1 MKIISDKRFFYPGV
15 LLLAWLILTPLYN
28 YPWLMFAMTGLLA
41 AVTGIRLAK
50 ERSLKRFLT
59 GLAGSLLFALPLA
72 ITSILKSI
80 PIERFL
86 LDAIPQKLEWCCA
99 AMSIPGY
106 PGWMP
111 LFTVGVIISWAVVM
125 YAVFF
130 NCRLLVNNPYYA
142 FTTGVFSVSIL
153 FLTGIWVCYG
163 FASFYMFFIQEKDF
177 VTFII
182 GTQHT
187 RILIG
192 LVPAFSILIVLLV
205 FWTVRNFRHNV
216 PDWKKL
222 LKDLGL
228 FAGGC
233 AAIWL
238 LSAVIALAYGHA
250 AIAESA
256 RLFPMEKRPGV
267 PQSMLDADKKQK
279 KWNAQFSTDHPDFH
293 LPLSSTYIW
302 FTGGNKPIPDAI
314 RKKTLD
320 IFQSPKGEEFFRLN
334 SEQIRRY
341 TQELPLV
348 QWDLTDC
355 SMDRLI
361 GWRAVARWT
370 CDRAILLA
378 FLGRKEEILPALDE
392 LVPLEDAI
400 EKYRTSIIESLVLF
414 AVQSMRF
421 NTMVQLGPDS
431 PEYAQYYRREL
442 DKLLRNPIH
451 VPNEAPLAARE
462 VERVFRMKPFALM
475 PEESFYSRFLSFP
488 FNSILFARET
498 FQFIVLKDE
507 AEALSKQTVMGPMD
521 KRFIPETD
529 EAIYRKAIIVAA
541 CRKSLYSIA
550 LALKLYRCEKGE
562 YLKTLQELVPQY
574 LKQLPVDPTDGSA
587 LVYELLPDG
596 SFRLSMPASSKHE
609 IRSKMEFL
617 RGREK

>member
-1 MKIISDKRFFYPGV
+1 MNIISDKRFFYPGI
-15 LLLAWLILTPLYN
+15 LALAWIILTPLYN
-28 YPWLMFAMTGLLA
+28 YPWLMFALTGLLA
-41 AVTGIRLAK
+41 ALAGLRFAE
-50 ERSLKRFLT
+50 ERSVKHFLI
-59 GLAGSLLFALPLA
+59 GLAGSLLFSLPLTV
-72 ITSILKSI
+72 TSLLKSV

-86 LDAIPQKLEWCCA
+86 PSPFRRNWNGLA

-111 LFTVGVIISWAVVM
+111 LFTVGVIISWAVVL
-125 YAVFF
+125 YVLFF
-130 NCRLLVNNPYYA
+130 NCRLLVGNPYYA
-142 FTTGVFSVSIL
+142 FIAGIFSVAIL
-153 FLTGIWVCYG
+153 FFTGIWACYG
-163 FASFYMFFIQEKDF
+163 FASFYMFFISEKDF
-177 VTFII
+177 VTFIL

-192 LVPAFSILIVLLV
+192 LIPTFSILIFLLV
-205 FWTVRNFRHNV
+205 FWTIRNFRHNV

-233 AAIWL
+233 AAVWF

-256 RLFPMEKRPGV
+256 RLFPMEKRPGI
-267 PQSMLDADKKQK
+267 PQAMLEADKKQK
-279 KWNAQFSTDHPDFH
+279 EWNDQFGMDHPDFQ
-293 LPLSSTYIW
+293 LPMSSTYNW

-355 SMDRLI
+355 SMYRLI
-361 GWRAVARWT
+361 GWRAVARWA

-378 FLGRKEEILPALDE
+378 FLERNKEILPALDE
-392 LVPLEDAI
+392 LVPMENAI

-414 AVQSMRF
+414 AIQPMRL
-421 NTMVQLGPDS
+421 NKMVQFGPDS
-431 PEYAQYYRREL
+431 PEYATYYRREL
-442 DKLLRNPIH
+442 DKILQTPIH
-451 VPNEAPLAARE
+451 IPNEAPLAARE
-462 VERVFRMKPFALM
+462 VESFFRLKPFALT
-475 PEESFYSRFLSFP
+475 PEESFYSRLLSFP

-498 FQFIVLKDE
+498 FQFIALKDE
-507 AEALSKQTVMGPMD
+507 ADALSKQTVMGPMD
-521 KRFIPETD
+521 NRFIPETG
-529 EAIYRKAIIVAA
+529 EAIYRKAIIIAA

-550 LALKLYRCEKGE
+550 LSLKLYRCEKGE
-562 YLKTLQELVPQY
+562 YPKTLQELVPQY
-574 LKQLPVDPTDGSA
+574 LKQLPVDPTDGSQ
-587 LVYELLPDG
+587 LVYERLPDG
-596 SFRLSMPASSKHE
+596 SFHLSMPASSYRGLK
-609 IRSKMEFL
+609 SKLEFL
-617 RGREK
+617 RGNEK